1 MRILD
6 GHRAAL
12 IAAAFVI
19 PLVACAAVVPFRDGV
34 ANTNAALG
42 LVLVVVAASAT
53 GYRPAGLVAALSSAA
68 WFDLFLT
75 EPYNTFAITDR
86 ADIETAVLLVLVG
99 AAVSEIALWGRRQ
112 QARASKQEGY
122 VDGIVSTAGIVAAGN
137 STPAVLVEH
146 VARQVTDVLG
156 IDDCRFYDGVKA
168 GLPLLHRDG
177 TVSRNGHQLDVDRN
191 GLPTDTEI
199 ELLVQHDGDVQ
210 GLYLLTASTRVVRP
224 SLDQRRVAVALA
236 DQAGAA
242 LATDADRYEGTT
254 A

>member
-6 GHRAAL
+6 RHRAAV
-12 IAAAFVI
+12 IAGAVLI
-19 PLVACAAVVPFRDGV
+19 PLVACAAVVPFRDSV

-42 LVLVVVAASAT
+42 LVLVVVAAGAT

-68 WFDLFLT
+68 WFDFFLT
-75 EPYNTFAITDR
+75 EPYHRLAITDR
-86 ADIETAVLLVLVG
+86 ADIETTVLLVLVG

-112 QARASKQEGY
+112 QASASRQEGY
-122 VDGIVSTAGIVAAGN
+122 LNGVVSTAGIVAAGN

-168 GLPLLHRDG
+168 GLPLLYRDG
-177 TVSRNGHQLDVDRN
+177 TVSRAGRSIDVGRY
-191 GLPTDTEI
+191 GLPTDIEI
-199 ELLVQHDGDVQ
+199 KLLIQHDGDVY
-210 GLYLLTASTRVVRP
+210 GLFLLTASTRIVRP

-242 LATDADRYEGTT
+242 LATDTYSGTT